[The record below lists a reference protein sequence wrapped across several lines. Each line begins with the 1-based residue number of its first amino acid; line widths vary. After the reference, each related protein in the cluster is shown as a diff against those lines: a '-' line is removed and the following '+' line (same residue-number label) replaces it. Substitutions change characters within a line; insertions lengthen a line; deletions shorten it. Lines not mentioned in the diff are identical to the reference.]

1 MTGRRNAA
9 ALWTIVVL
17 AVLAGM
23 SIVPTPYYLIAP
35 GSAVK
40 LADRITVRAHRA
52 PARRYYLTD
61 VTIARAS
68 VLLLAGRLLPGT
80 RVVRRETVL
89 PARQNA
95 RSHDRMLVDAMDD
108 SQNVAALVAE
118 RAAGYRIDVAP
129 PRFIVGDF
137 AAASRAR
144 GILRSGDRILR
155 IGGRAVRGFDDV
167 ARAVRPLVPG
177 TAVRLTI
184 GRDGVPREVVVP
196 TIASAGP
203 ARLGIFIR
211 ERDVAAKLPVPVR
224 FDLGDISGSSGGLMF
239 ALQIYAALHG
249 GPAGDAV
256 AGTGTLAPDGRVGR
270 IEGTPQKLIA
280 AKRAGARVFLV
291 PVANYAEISG
301 ERDVRVVPVANFADA
316 LRAIGG

>member
-23 SIVPTPYYLIAP
+23 SIVPTSYYLIAP
-35 GSAVK
+35 GSAVE
-40 LADRITVRAHRA
+40 LAGRITVRAHRA

-129 PRFIVGDF
+129 PRFIVGDLPPPLAPGASC
-137 AAASRAR
+137 AAAIAYCASV
-144 GILRSGDRILR
+144 
-155 IGGRAVRGFDDV
+155 GGRCADSTMWPALSVRWCQ
-167 ARAVRPLVPG
+167 ARPCA
-177 TAVRLTI
+177 
-184 GRDGVPREVVVP
+184 
-196 TIASAGP
+196 
-203 ARLGIFIR
+203 
-211 ERDVAAKLPVPVR
+211 
-224 FDLGDISGSSGGLMF
+224 
-239 ALQIYAALHG
+239 
-249 GPAGDAV
+249 
-256 AGTGTLAPDGRVGR
+256 
-270 IEGTPQKLIA
+270 
-280 AKRAGARVFLV
+280 
-291 PVANYAEISG
+291 
-301 ERDVRVVPVANFADA
+301 
-316 LRAIGG
+316 